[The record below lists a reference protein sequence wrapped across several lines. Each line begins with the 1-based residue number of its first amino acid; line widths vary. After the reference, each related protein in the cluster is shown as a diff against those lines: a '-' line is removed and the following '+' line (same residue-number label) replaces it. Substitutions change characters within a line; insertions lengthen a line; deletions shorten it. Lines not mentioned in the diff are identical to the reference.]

1 MKMRVVRLFT
11 YALVGLIVLG
21 FSGCST
27 GQHGRNVEE
36 ANKRINTQRANI
48 MLPLAIEQFET
59 GDLDEALRTTS
70 EALRNDPGNAAF
82 HILAGRI
89 AMEQGKLERGLHLL
103 DRAIELNP
111 GLPDAHYYR
120 GIVFQRWQRIDEARQ
135 CYQRA
140 YDLESDQ
147 PAYLLA
153 VAEMLVAS
161 DLADEALQMIESKLI
176 YFEYKPGLNAAVGG
190 LYMMRRDFAK
200 AIEYLYEAHMLEPD
214 DARMLEQLAMAE
226 LAAGQANQAVRHL
239 EQLTRDPVNSHRND
253 LRRTLASAYLRSGRI
268 GDSRDIYKRMTRK
281 DPSDVESWINL
292 GEIAWRGGD
301 IASTLVAANQVMN
314 YAPQR
319 PAGYLLAGLVWQK
332 RNQHDRALT
341 FFEKAYAAAP
351 DNDMVVLLKGIAH
364 QYVGDR
370 QQAFLAFMEAM
381 RRNPNNDRARQL
393 LSHIGATN

>member
-21 FSGCST
+21 LAGCST

-36 ANKRINTQRANI
+36 ANKRISTQRANI

-70 EALRNDPGNAAF
+70 EALHNDPENAAF
-82 HILAGRI
+82 HIIAGRI

-103 DRAIELNP
+103 DRAVELSP

-120 GIVFQRWQRIDEARQ
+120 GIVFQRWQRNDEARQ

-140 YDLESDQ
+140 YDLEPDQ

-176 YFEYKPGLNAAVGG
+176 YFEYKAGLNAAVGG
-190 LYMMRRDFAK
+190 LYMMRRDFSK

-226 LAAGQANQAVRHL
+226 LVAGQASQAVRHL
-239 EQLTRDPVNSHRND
+239 EQLMGDPVNSHRND

-268 GDSRDIYKRMTRK
+268 GDSREIYKRMTRK
-281 DPSDVESWINL
+281 DPSDVESWISL

-301 IASTLVAANQVMN
+301 IAGTLVAANQVMN
-314 YAPQR
+314 YVPQR
-319 PAGYLLAGLVWQK
+319 PVGYLLAGLVWQK